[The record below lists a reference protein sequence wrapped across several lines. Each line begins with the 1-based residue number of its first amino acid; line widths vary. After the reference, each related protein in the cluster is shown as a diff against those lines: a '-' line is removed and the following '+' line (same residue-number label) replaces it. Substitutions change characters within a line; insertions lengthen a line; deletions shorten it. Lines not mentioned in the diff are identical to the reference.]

1 MALVK
6 KQIKIKKVRIKIMPV
21 YKDEKTG
28 SWYAKF
34 YYEGFLGERKTKF
47 KRGFETKKDA
57 LDYEREFLV
66 MQQECFYEVRI
77 IC

>member
-6 KQIKIKKVRIKIMPV
+6 KQIKIKKVRIKIMPA

-47 KRGFETKKDA
+47 KRGFETKRMLLIMK
-57 LDYEREFLV
+57 ESF
-66 MQQECFYEVRI
+66 
-77 IC
+77 

>member
-1 MALVK
+1 
-6 KQIKIKKVRIKIMPV
+6 MPA

-47 KRGFETKKDA
+47 KRGFETKKDTISKY
-57 LDYEREFLV
+57 DGIIDFLEEDGYFV
-66 MQQECFYEVRI
+66 VHIMIPCMEGMR
-77 IC
+77 